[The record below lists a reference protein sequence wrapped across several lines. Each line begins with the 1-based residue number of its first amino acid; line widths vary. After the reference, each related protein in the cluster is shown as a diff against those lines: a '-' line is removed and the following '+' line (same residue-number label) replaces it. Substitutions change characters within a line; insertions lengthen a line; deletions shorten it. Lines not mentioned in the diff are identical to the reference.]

1 MVILNVPLG
10 TIGGLIR
17 AGQRPSGGVAVAI
30 AGFGDNIFAGG
41 THTAEY
47 VIGYLCVTHARHGG
61 GSNPRIIRIITA
73 KILTEEDETK
83 KAGWIALLSLT
94 KNVMID
100 CITVLGFEAPEKM

>member
-1 MVILNVPLG
+1 MMQLAQFNAMMESAAKELAPHRVCAFVYELANDFNRFYHE
-10 TIGGLIR
+10 T
-17 AGQRPSGGVAVAI
+17 
-30 AGFGDNIFAGG
+30 
-41 THTAEY
+41 
-47 VIGYLCVTHARHGG
+47 
-61 GSNPRIIRIITA
+61 